1 MAAPTI
7 ALDPTTGPAGTV
19 VTVTAVRDT
28 PPIPVTVTATTPVGQ
43 ASASFSVIE
52 ELAVVAAGRDITPVS
67 DDGTTFVG
75 TFVA

>member
-7 ALDPTTGPAGTV
+7 TLDPTSGPAGTV

-28 PPIPVTVTATTPVGQ
+28 PPTPVTVTATTPVGS
-43 ASASFSVIE
+43 ASAAFSIVE
-52 ELAVVAAGRDITPVS
+52 ALAVAAEGRTIDQVS

-75 TFVA
+75 TFTA